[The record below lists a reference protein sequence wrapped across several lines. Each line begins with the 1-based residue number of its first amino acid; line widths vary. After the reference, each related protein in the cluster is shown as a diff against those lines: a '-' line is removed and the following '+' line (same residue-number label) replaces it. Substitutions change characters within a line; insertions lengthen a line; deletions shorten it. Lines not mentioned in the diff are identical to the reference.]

1 VKILIADD
9 ETTSRKILEK
19 LLIKWGYEVVSYS
32 NGYDAWEELRSKTSP
47 RLAVLDWMMP
57 GMDGLEICRAL
68 REIKT
73 SESYTYIIILTAKD
87 KKEDIVQGMEAGA
100 DDFLSKPFDTQE
112 LKARIR
118 SGRRILNLQTE
129 LVSEREAFKFQATH
143 DVLTGLPNRI
153 LLSDRMTMEI
163 ARANRSKELVGVLYL
178 DLDRFKIINDTLGH
192 ASGDIL
198 LEKVSRRLEEITRK
212 CDTVARV
219 GGDEFVIIVPQIK
232 DAKHTVSVANR
243 IIETLKYS
251 FDIDDNELYI
261 SPSIGIVV
269 YPYSGQDV
277 ETLLKNADTAM
288 YQAKEGGKNTYKT
301 YEPGMGKKA
310 YETMKIE
317 KDMRKAL
324 EREEF
329 VLHYQPQFGIAE
341 NKIVGM
347 EALIRWQHPEIGL
360 VPPDRFIGIAEESGI
375 ISQIG
380 DWVIKTACKQN
391 KEWQNAGYPHI
402 CVSVNL
408 SVRQFQFKDIFK
420 TVSNALKSSKLDSKW
435 LDLEITESDIMQNSA
450 IAVDVLSKIHNI
462 GVKISIDD
470 FGTGYSSLSYL
481 KRLPVDSLKIDRSF
495 ISDIN
500 INQDDAEITKAIIAM
515 AKALSLNV
523 VAEGVET
530 VEQLEVLTKLKCD
543 IIQGYFFSRPLP
555 PAEIQKY
562 LLKINN
568 GIPANV

>member
-9 ETTSRKILEK
+9 DITSQKILEK
-19 LLIKWGYEVVSYS
+19 LLGKWGYEVVSYS

-47 RLAVLDWMMP
+47 RLAILDWMMP

-87 KKEDIVQGMEAGA
+87 KKEDIVSGMEAGA
-100 DDFLSKPFDTQE
+100 DDFLSKPFDSQE

-143 DVLTGLPNRI
+143 DTLTGLPNRI
-153 LLSDRMTMEI
+153 LLSDRLTMEI
-163 ARANRSKELVGVLYL
+163 AHANRSKELVGILYL
-178 DLDRFKIINDTLGH
+178 DLDRFKVINDTLGH

-212 CDTVARV
+212 CDTVARL
-219 GGDEFVIIVPQIK
+219 GGDEFVVLLPQIK
-232 DAKHTVSVANR
+232 NAKHTITVAKR
-243 IIETLKYS
+243 IIETLKYP

-261 SPSIGIVV
+261 SPSIGVVV
-269 YPYSGQDV
+269 YPYSGQNV

-288 YQAKEGGKNTYKT
+288 YQAKEGGKNTYKI
-301 YEPGMGKKA
+301 YETGMGKKA
-310 YETMKIE
+310 YETMKME
-317 KDMRKAL
+317 KDMHRAL

-329 VLHYQPQFGIAE
+329 VLYYQPQFGIEE
-341 NKIVGM
+341 NRIVGM

-360 VPPDRFIGIAEESGI
+360 VPPDSFIKIAEESGI

-380 DWVIKTACKQN
+380 EWVIRTACKQN
-391 KEWQNAGYPHI
+391 KAWQKAGYPHI

-408 SVRQFQFKDIFK
+408 SVREFQFKDIFK
-420 TVSNALKSSKLDSKW
+420 TVSNALKDSGLASKW
-435 LDLEITESDIMQNSA
+435 LDIEITESDIMQNSA

-495 ISDIN
+495 ISDITKD
-500 INQDDAEITKAIIAM
+500 QDDAEITKAIIAM
-515 AKALSLNV
+515 AKALSLSI

-530 VEQLEVLTKLKCD
+530 IEQLDVLRKLKCD

-555 PAEIQKY
+555 VADVPKY
-562 LLKINN
+562 LLKIND